1 MSLFL
6 ATHHH
11 KIDAKGRVSLP
22 ASFRSTLNH
31 LGTTTLNDAERNTI
45 VLFPSHKSPALE
57 GCSLNLMTEI
67 SQRLDKFDLFSDVQD
82 DWAATIFGRAVP
94 LSFDETGRIQLPAH
108 LLAHAGL
115 GTEAAFVGL
124 GNKFQIWVPAAL
136 AAHQE
141 SALQKLKTGQLTLPK
156 GGA

>member
-22 ASFRSTLNH
+22 ASFRSTIATAL
-31 LGTTTLNDAERNTI
+31 LETERNTI
-45 VLFPSHKSPALE
+45 VVFPSHKGAALE
-57 GCSLNLMTEI
+57 GCSLSLMTEI
-67 SQRLDKFDLFSDVQD
+67 SQRIDKFDLFSDVQD

-94 LSFDETGRIQLPAH
+94 LTFDETGRIQLPAH

-115 GTEAAFVGL
+115 STEAAFVGL
-124 GNKFQIWVPAAL
+124 GNKFQIWAPEAL
-136 AAHQE
+136 ATRQDA
-141 SALQKLKTGQLTLPK
+141 ALQKLKNGQLTLPK